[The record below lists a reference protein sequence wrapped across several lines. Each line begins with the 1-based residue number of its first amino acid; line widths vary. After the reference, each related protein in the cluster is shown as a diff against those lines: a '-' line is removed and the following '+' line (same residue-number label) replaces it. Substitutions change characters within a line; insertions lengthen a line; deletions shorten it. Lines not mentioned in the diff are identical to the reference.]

1 MNIQIRNLTKQ
12 FGKVKA
18 LDDVSFDIQDG
29 ELVFLL
35 GPSGCGKTTLLRCIG
50 GFEQPTSGQ
59 ILMDGKDTAN
69 LPADKRNT
77 AMVFQG
83 YALWPHLTVAEN
95 IAFGLEMQKLPKE
108 EIRQRVQQAMEQVQI
123 APLAQRKPNEL
134 SGGQQQRVALA
145 RTMVVQ
151 PGCLLLDEPLANL
164 DAKLRRDMRRE
175 IRDLCKTNHLT
186 AIYVTHDRQEALS
199 MADRIALLKDGK
211 IIQTGTPQ
219 ELYRSPVNAF
229 AASFIGETN
238 FLEGVI
244 RNGAVETEAGSL
256 QAIVPPQCKEGDK
269 VTLSIRPEA
278 ISLDSGT
285 PKGQDNILSAVLQD
299 SAYQGELSSNRARTV
314 AGNLP
319 LDFLILNPQ
328 RPIPAGTELS
338 LRIAPESISVFPK

>member
-1 MNIQIRNLTKQ
+1 MDIQIRNLTKQ
-12 FGKVKA
+12 FGNVKA
-18 LDDVSFDIQDG
+18 LDDVSFDILDG

-50 GFEQPTSGQ
+50 GFEKPTQGQ
-59 ILMDGKDTAN
+59 IRMDGKDTAN
-69 LPADKRNT
+69 LSADKRNT

-108 EIRQRVQQAMEQVQI
+108 EIRQRVLRAMEQVQI

-199 MADRIALLKDGK
+199 MADRIALLKDGR

-229 AASFIGETN
+229 AASFIGDTN
-238 FLEGVI
+238 FLEGII
-244 RNGAVETEAGSL
+244 RNGAIETAAGSL
-256 QAIVPPQCKEGDK
+256 RANIPPQCKEGEK

-278 ISLDSGT
+278 ITLVDSNT
-285 PKGQDNILSAVLQD
+285 EQDNILPAVLQD
-299 SAYQGELSSNRARTV
+299 SAYLGELASNRARTV
-314 AGNLP
+314 TGNLP
-319 LDFLILNPQ
+319 LDFLVLNPQ
-328 RPIPAGTELS
+328 RPIPAGTQLFLHIS
-338 LRIAPESISVFPK
+338 PENISVFPQ